1 MKILSIVTMD
11 RATFEKGPSPA
22 TRELME
28 ALCAQM
34 KKEGVL
40 LETGG
45 KCEAEL
51 ELTVARKNGTYTVTD
66 GPFAEAKEVVGGFA
80 LLEVSGRD
88 EAIQITRRFLDH
100 FDDDATCHLHEVN
113 LPLES
118 ETPAMKTLQRM
129 NA

>member
-1 MKILSIVTMD
+1 MRSRTGTD
-11 RATFEKGPSPA
+11 RRTQERNVHGY
-22 TRELME
+22 R
-28 ALCAQM
+28 
-34 KKEGVL
+34 
-40 LETGG
+40 
-45 KCEAEL
+45 
-51 ELTVARKNGTYTVTD
+51 R
-66 GPFAEAKEVVGGFA
+66 PFAEAKEVVGGFA

-88 EAIQITRRFLDH
+88 EAIQITRRFVDH